1 MSDDEG
7 TWISLS
13 TGQISAKINP
23 MGAQLSVLRD
33 QSELDLLWNGDPTVW
48 SGRAPILFPIV
59 GALAGG
65 VYRLGSA
72 TYSLSR
78 HGFARGKAFEVIEAN
93 DTAALFRLR
102 ADEATRAIY
111 PFDFELDIQFELRQ
125 ATLAVSA
132 LIRNNGDA
140 DMPASFGFHPAF
152 RWPLPY
158 AKSRAAHFIEFEQE
172 EPAPIR
178 RLSPQGL
185 RAPTPHPTPIRA
197 RRLML
202 DDALFRDDAIIMD
215 QVRSSAVTYGA
226 EGAPRVR
233 VSYPDTPYLGLWS
246 KPGNFICIEPWHGIA
261 DPEGFAGD
269 FREKPG
275 VLSVASDATIEIRM
289 EIRVDR
295 TEA

>member
-1 MSDDEG
+1 
-7 TWISLS
+7 
-13 TGQISAKINP
+13 
-23 MGAQLSVLRD
+23 
-33 QSELDLLWNGDPTVW
+33 
-48 SGRAPILFPIV
+48 
-59 GALAGG
+59 
-65 VYRLGSA
+65 
-72 TYSLSR
+72 
-78 HGFARGKAFEVIEAN
+78 
-93 DTAALFRLR
+93 
-102 ADEATRAIY
+102 
-111 PFDFELDIQFELRQ
+111 
-125 ATLAVSA
+125 
-132 LIRNNGDA
+132 
-140 DMPASFGFHPAF
+140 
-152 RWPLPY
+152 
-158 AKSRAAHFIEFEQE
+158 
-172 EPAPIR
+172 
-178 RLSPQGL
+178 
-185 RAPTPHPTPIRA
+185 
-197 RRLML
+197 ML